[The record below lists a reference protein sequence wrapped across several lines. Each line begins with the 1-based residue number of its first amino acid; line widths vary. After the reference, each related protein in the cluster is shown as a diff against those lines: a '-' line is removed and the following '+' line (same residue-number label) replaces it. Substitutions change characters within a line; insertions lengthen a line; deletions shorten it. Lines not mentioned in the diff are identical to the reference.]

1 MRLFVAID
9 LSDDQRKEAARAAD
23 VLQRAL
29 EGAQAPRA
37 IRWVA
42 APQLHLT
49 LRFIGEVDEALGARH
64 AEALAP
70 PLTVSSFPL
79 ALGEPGVFPG
89 PGRPRVI
96 WIGLADGIEGASAS
110 HDAIEERLRSRGL
123 PEEERPFRAHLTLG
137 RVREMRAAGATALRE
152 AMARL
157 RIDPAAATVTHATL
171 YRSRLSPK
179 GAQYDALV
187 RTMLA
192 G

>member
-9 LSDDQRKEAARAAD
+9 LSDDQRAEAARAAD

-29 EGAQAPRA
+29 DAAQAPRA
-37 IRWVA
+37 VRWVA
-42 APQLHLT
+42 APQLHVT
-49 LRFIGEVDEALGARH
+49 LRFIGEVDDALGARLG
-64 AEALAP
+64 EALAP
-70 PLTVSSFPL
+70 PLSISSFSL
-79 ALGEPGVFPG
+79 ALGDPGVFPG

-96 WIGLADGIEGASAS
+96 WIGLADGVEGASAS

-123 PEEERPFRAHLTLG
+123 PQEERPFRAHVTLG
-137 RVREMRAAGATALRE
+137 RVREMRPAQAAALRE
-152 AMARL
+152 AIARL
-157 RIDPAAATVTHATL
+157 RIDPAPATVTHATL

-179 GAQYDALV
+179 GAQYDALA

>member
-9 LSDDQRKEAARAAD
+9 LSDDQRTEAARAAD
-23 VLQRAL
+23 ALQRTL
-29 EGAQAPRA
+29 EEAQAPRA
-37 IRWVA
+37 VRWVA

-49 LRFIGEVDEALGARH
+49 LRFIGEIDDAVGARLV
-64 AEALAP
+64 EALAP
-70 PLTVSSFPL
+70 ALSVPSFPL
-79 ALGEPGVFPG
+79 ALGRPGVFPG

-110 HDAIEERLRSRGL
+110 RDAIEKRLRELGL
-123 PEEERPFRAHLTLG
+123 PQEERPFRAHLTIG
-137 RVREMRAAGATALRE
+137 RVREMRPPQAAALRE
-152 AMARL
+152 AMGSL
-157 RIDPAAATVTHATL
+157 RIDPAPATVTHATL